1 MWPALVKAIRQREV
15 DRHTLTNEI
24 AHVSSA
30 VEFDPSQVLAEL
42 QARLGDWRALLHAD
56 TPKARGLLKQ
66 LIIDRVH
73 MTADPEAR
81 IYRFAGRG
89 TLVPLLAGVMPI
101 SMLELSGGESPDRSP
116 QGLHSVVRP
125 QRRSQRVGPAIGGW
139 LRAA

>member
-1 MWPALVKAIRQREV
+1 
-15 DRHTLTNEI
+15 
-24 AHVSSA
+24 
-30 VEFDPSQVLAEL
+30 
-42 QARLGDWRALLHAD
+42 
-56 TPKARGLLKQ
+56 
-66 LIIDRVH
+66 

-125 QRRSQRVGPAIGGW
+125 QRRSQRLGQRSVGGCVRRERLDSDSDDAQKNQ
-139 LRAA
+139 AASRITFTPPN